1 MDVSRWEGEEPPAAK
16 GAVSGPDLPWPEAKR
31 TPPPKNVVLFP
42 GTAAEPKEEGEGEA
56 SDESDSDG
64 AGESSGQESDAEEEA
79 PPPKPRKAPVTDK
92 VLEFPEDD
100 TPPLQA
106 GLRHLKEKAD
116 AFSEQMFAEEGTEVS
131 EETIRFQKLIP
142 GVDEEERREK
152 ENPPA
157 RERKPRKPPAPPP
170 DLPPGDL
177 ASRYGR
183 GLGLLRLR
191 SVLVALLSIPLLYLA
206 FAGFFGLFLPETL
219 MGSFQLRVLCS
230 GGLLAVAWT
239 DFVQGML
246 MIFAVFVGLFVAFGN
261 AGSLSDVMAAIGAMD
276 PALTSPWIN
285 PVTIA
290 GLLSAGWLGYM
301 GQPQIVQMFMGMK
314 DPGSSRR
321 GAVIAGTT
329 GVFLLFG
336 SFFVNLCCMVLFPDS
351 ADTSANFILLITEYT
366 PSWLVGIVTAAILAA
381 VMSSADALLHVATTA
396 VTQDFYNKILKK
408 GQATDKQ
415 VLVVARVAAVVIGV
429 IAIYLA
435 YNPFD
440 SILWVNWWAWG
451 GLSVFAPILILGFY
465 WKRATREGAMVSMI
479 VGFIAVYVWYQL
491 GLNTWCHYTLVAFV
505 VTGVVHVAVS
515 LVTKAPPA
523 YVQEMVDELNR
534 KDTAGKEKAHA

>member
-1 MDVSRWEGEEPPAAK
+1 MTEILAVIALYMLAMLYIGYRAKKSVKTSADFFIGGNRFGSVITAIAHQAAGLSGWLFIAWSQQVAGSGLGAIWTAFSSGFAPFINFFVMARRTAK
-16 GAVSGPDLPWPEAKR
+16 FTVMNKARSFIDLIEARYYDADRKVLRIISTIIIAISITVYMSSQLMAAGTTFQAVLGLDYRISVLIGAV
-31 TPPPKNVVLFP
+31 VV
-42 GTAAEPKEEGEGEA
+42 
-56 SDESDSDG
+56 
-64 AGESSGQESDAEEEA
+64 
-79 PPPKPRKAPVTDK
+79 
-92 VLEFPEDD
+92 
-100 TPPLQA
+100 
-106 GLRHLKEKAD
+106 
-116 AFSEQMFAEEGTEVS
+116 
-131 EETIRFQKLIP
+131 I
-142 GVDEEERREK
+142 
-152 ENPPA
+152 
-157 RERKPRKPPAPPP
+157 
-170 DLPPGDL
+170 
-177 ASRYGR
+177 
-183 GLGLLRLR
+183 
-191 SVLVALLSIPLLYLA
+191 LYTSA
-206 FAGFFGLFLPETL
+206 
-219 MGSFQLRVLCS
+219 

-465 WKRATREGAMVSMI
+465 WKRATREGAMISMI

>member
-1 MDVSRWEGEEPPAAK
+1 MTEILAVIALYMLAMLYIGYRAKKSVKTSADFFIGGNRFGSVITAIAHQAAGLSGWLFIAWSQQVAGSGLGAIWTAFSSGFATFINFFVMARRTAK
-16 GAVSGPDLPWPEAKR
+16 FTVMTKARSFIDLIEARYYDDDRKVLRIISTVIIAISITVYMSSQLMAAGTTFQAVLGLDYRISVLIGAV
-31 TPPPKNVVLFP
+31 VV
-42 GTAAEPKEEGEGEA
+42 
-56 SDESDSDG
+56 
-64 AGESSGQESDAEEEA
+64 
-79 PPPKPRKAPVTDK
+79 
-92 VLEFPEDD
+92 
-100 TPPLQA
+100 
-106 GLRHLKEKAD
+106 
-116 AFSEQMFAEEGTEVS
+116 
-131 EETIRFQKLIP
+131 I
-142 GVDEEERREK
+142 
-152 ENPPA
+152 
-157 RERKPRKPPAPPP
+157 
-170 DLPPGDL
+170 
-177 ASRYGR
+177 
-183 GLGLLRLR
+183 
-191 SVLVALLSIPLLYLA
+191 LYTSA
-206 FAGFFGLFLPETL
+206 
-219 MGSFQLRVLCS
+219 

-246 MIFAVFVGLFVAFGN
+246 MIFAVCVGLFVAFGN

-351 ADTSANFILLITEYT
+351 ADTSANFILLITEYP

>member
-1 MDVSRWEGEEPPAAK
+1 MTEILAVIALYMLAMLYIGYRAKKSVKTSADFFIGGNRFGSVITAIARQAAGLSGWLFIAWSQQVAGSGLGAIWTAFSSGFAPFINFFVMARRTAK
-16 GAVSGPDLPWPEAKR
+16 FTVMNKARSFIDLIEARYYDADRKVLRIISTIIIAISITVYMSSQLMAAGTTFQAVLGLDYRISVLIGAV
-31 TPPPKNVVLFP
+31 VV
-42 GTAAEPKEEGEGEA
+42 
-56 SDESDSDG
+56 
-64 AGESSGQESDAEEEA
+64 
-79 PPPKPRKAPVTDK
+79 
-92 VLEFPEDD
+92 
-100 TPPLQA
+100 
-106 GLRHLKEKAD
+106 
-116 AFSEQMFAEEGTEVS
+116 
-131 EETIRFQKLIP
+131 I
-142 GVDEEERREK
+142 
-152 ENPPA
+152 
-157 RERKPRKPPAPPP
+157 
-170 DLPPGDL
+170 
-177 ASRYGR
+177 
-183 GLGLLRLR
+183 
-191 SVLVALLSIPLLYLA
+191 LYTSA
-206 FAGFFGLFLPETL
+206 
-219 MGSFQLRVLCS
+219 